1 MGFLP
6 EHLKSKAIP
15 AELGELQDRLRGV
28 TRSSGVAVLH
38 LRCPLN
44 STGGPG
50 GGGCHESVV
59 QGLVR
64 AGGREHRGVKSSSE
78 EAEESP
84 EAQGA
89 CQSVQEQMQGAL
101 GHL

>member
-1 MGFLP
+1 M
-6 EHLKSKAIP
+6 
-15 AELGELQDRLRGV
+15 QYRWRGV
-28 TRSSGVAVLH
+28 IWSSGVAVLH
-38 LRCPLN
+38 LRCLLN

-50 GGGCHESVV
+50 GGGCHESEV
-59 QGLVR
+59 QGDVQ

-89 CQSVQEQMQGAL
+89 RLSVQDQMWGAL